1 MKRFLVTG
9 AMGCIGAWVLKHLA
23 DDGQSVVVYDVA
35 TKPVRVRLL
44 MDDDTLARVTFIQ
57 GDVTSL
63 EDVRRVVDERQI
75 SHIIHLAALQVP
87 FCRADPA
94 LGARVNVVGTVSV
107 LEAARHSEGRV
118 QGLVYASS
126 IAVFGAPDEYPDG
139 PVADAAPLQ
148 PTTLYGVYKQA
159 NEATARVYWQD
170 WGVPSIGLRPAVVY
184 GVARDQGLTSSPTK
198 AMLAAALGH
207 PYTIAFGGANCMQW
221 ASDVARTF
229 IQAAEAGWQ
238 GADVCNLGG
247 ATVPMGDVVVAIEA
261 VAPAARGAIGYDER
275 QLPFPFDFDDARLQA
290 IIGPLPHTPLA
301 DGVAATVDRF
311 RYLTARGLVDAGGL
325 TG

>member
-1 MKRFLVTG
+1 MTRYLVTG
-9 AMGCIGAWVLKHLA
+9 AMGCIGAWVLKRLT
-23 DDGQSVVVYDVA
+23 DDGKDVVVYDVA
-35 TKPVRVRLL
+35 TNPVRARLL
-44 MDDDTLARVTFIQ
+44 MDEDALARVTFIQ

-63 EDVRRVVDERQI
+63 AEVRRVVDDQGI

-94 LGARVNVVGTVSV
+94 LGARVNVVGTVNIF
-107 LEAARHSEGRV
+107 EAARHSEGQV
-118 QGLVYASS
+118 QGLAYASS

-184 GVARDQGLTSSPTK
+184 GVARDQGLTSGPTK
-198 AMLAAALGH
+198 AMLAAALGR
-207 PYTIAFGGANCMQW
+207 PYIIAFGGGNCMQW
-221 ASDVARTF
+221 ASDVAGAF
-229 IQAAEAGWQ
+229 IQAADAGWQ
-238 GADVCNLGG
+238 GADVFNLGG
-247 ATVPMGDVVVAIEA
+247 ATVPMRDVVAAIEA
-261 VAPAARGAIGYDER
+261 AAPAMRGAIGYDER
-275 QLPFPFDFDDARLQA
+275 QLPFPFDFDDIRLQR
-290 IIGPLPHTPLA
+290 IIGPLPHTSLV

-311 RYLTARGLVDAGGL
+311 RHLAARGLVDAGGL
-325 TG
+325 T

>member
-1 MKRFLVTG
+1 MTCYLVTG
-9 AMGCIGAWVLKHLA
+9 AMGCIGAWVLKRLA
-23 DDGQSVVVYDVA
+23 DDGKAVAVYDVA
-35 TKPVRVRLL
+35 TNPTRARLL

-63 EDVRRVVDERQI
+63 ADVRRALDEHDI
-75 SHIIHLAALQVP
+75 THIIHLAALQVP

-94 LGARVNVVGTVSV
+94 LGARVNVVGTVNL

-118 QGLVYASS
+118 QGLAYASS
-126 IAVFGAPDEYPDG
+126 IAVYGAPDEYPEG
-139 PVADAAPLQ
+139 PVPDTASLL

-170 WGVPSIGLRPAVVY
+170 WGIASIGLRPAVVY

-221 ASDVARTF
+221 ASDVADAF

-238 GADVCNLGG
+238 GADVFTLGG
-247 ATVPMGDVVVAIEA
+247 AAVPMRDLVAAIEA
-261 VAPAARGAIGYDER
+261 AAPAARGTISHDER
-275 QLPFPFDFDDARLQA
+275 QLPFPFDFDDTRLQR
-290 IIGPLPHTPLA
+290 IIGPLPHTALA

-311 RYLTARGLVDAGGL
+311 RHLAARGLVDAGGL
-325 TG
+325 A